1 MVASS
6 NAPFNCSSLYGELS
20 KVHFQSDPDISCQL
34 SNLSLLFI
42 KLTSFLQSKKKISP
56 NHVVDSQFFL
66 SPPYN
71 KPPPRHLAPPSNI
84 IIIIFKMLE
93 EIKSVSNFFARWL
106 SEKFEKQSVD
116 QFKTALE
123 NEMFAR
129 FKNHWYPS
137 FPQKGQAF
145 RSILIDGVQTDPLL
159 MDIASQVGINL
170 VDFEACLP
178 RNCVIFCDPSRVVC
192 KDLHARENLYH
203 TIYQGASSPSSDQ
216 SLLKMLQQEQQQKH
230 LVQGVV
236 GNNVVVSSN

>member
-1 MVASS
+1 
-6 NAPFNCSSLYGELS
+6 
-20 KVHFQSDPDISCQL
+20 
-34 SNLSLLFI
+34 
-42 KLTSFLQSKKKISP
+42 
-56 NHVVDSQFFL
+56 
-66 SPPYN
+66 
-71 KPPPRHLAPPSNI
+71 
-84 IIIIFKMLE
+84 MLE